1 LQKIF
6 VPYFTTKK
14 TGTGLGLAT
23 SYSIIRNHHGYITVD
38 SEVGVGSVFHVYLPA
53 SEARAEERER
63 PEPPQGKGRILLMD
77 DEDMVRKVTSQ
88 MLRQLGYQV
97 DGAADGVEVIELYR
111 KAKEGGKPYDLV
123 IMDLT
128 IPGGMGGREC
138 VEKLHAID
146 PEAKAIVTSGY
157 SDDPVM
163 AEHERFG
170 FSGVISKPW
179 KIESI
184 NEALHSLMS

>member
-1 LQKIF
+1 AKIF

-53 SEARAEERER
+53 SEAKAEDLTR
-63 PEPPQGKGRILLMD
+63 PEVPVGKGRVLLMD

-88 MLRQLGYQV
+88 MLRQLGYSV

-111 KAKEGGKPYDLV
+111 KAKEAGQPYDVV

-128 IPGGMGGREC
+128 IPGG
-138 VEKLHAID
+138 
-146 PEAKAIVTSGY
+146 
-157 SDDPVM
+157 
-163 AEHERFG
+163 
-170 FSGVISKPW
+170 
-179 KIESI
+179 
-184 NEALHSLMS
+184 